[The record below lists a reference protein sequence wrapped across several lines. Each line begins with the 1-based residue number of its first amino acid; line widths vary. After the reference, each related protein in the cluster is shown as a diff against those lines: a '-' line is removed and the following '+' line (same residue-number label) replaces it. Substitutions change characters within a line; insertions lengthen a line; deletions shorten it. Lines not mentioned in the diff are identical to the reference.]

1 MLVAPLRGKAT
12 LLFSSVLLGE
22 LSAVSV
28 ELGVYEKTGGSFQ
41 PRSGFPT
48 LHKTWQE
55 YMLSYKTI
63 EFKVQKHIQTN
74 EPTVYFEVLGG
85 KLQNLIYC
93 KYPKQFCN
101 IQ

>member
-1 MLVAPLRGKAT
+1 
-12 LLFSSVLLGE
+12 
-22 LSAVSV
+22 
-28 ELGVYEKTGGSFQ
+28 
-41 PRSGFPT
+41 
-48 LHKTWQE
+48 
-55 YMLSYKTI
+55 MLSYKTI
-63 EFKVQKHIQTN
+63 EFNVQKHIQTN